1 MKGKPDQNE
10 FDCGLTE
17 FLRLLYPQFDVDSL
31 TSDVKAV
38 FDGLSP
44 TESEVEYWSEK
55 DSVLITYGNSITEP
69 NEAPLKTLKS
79 FLDRDIG
86 KAING
91 VHVLPFFP
99 YSSDCLLYTSP
110 SPRDDR

>member
-31 TSDVKAV
+31 ISDVKAV

-44 TESEVEYWSEK
+44 TESEVEYWLS
-55 DSVLITYGNSITEP
+55 LIHI
-69 NEAPLKTLKS
+69 
-79 FLDRDIG
+79 
-86 KAING
+86 
-91 VHVLPFFP
+91 
-99 YSSDCLLYTSP
+99 
-110 SPRDDR
+110 